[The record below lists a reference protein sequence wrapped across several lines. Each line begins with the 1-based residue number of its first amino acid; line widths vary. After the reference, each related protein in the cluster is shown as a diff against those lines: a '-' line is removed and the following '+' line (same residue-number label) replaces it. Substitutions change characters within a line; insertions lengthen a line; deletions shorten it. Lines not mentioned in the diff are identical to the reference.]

1 MKTISAYL
9 FDFKD
14 ISKRLWFLYLII
26 LTGFFAFTQNSQA
39 HDLFQSLMYVSAR
52 YETYVIGFLIALV
65 CWSVLIWS
73 VARSTLLLL
82 PPPEMSLDQKGAFGD
97 RAGKQS
103 PYYHLALWLPGILC
117 LFPFLISIAGLQA
130 ATLEGQG
137 REAIMLHMLLLTVM
151 ILTACLLY
159 GLDRQRLD
167 RVKAKRPD
175 DIHHAIYTTR
185 LCEFRQL
192 HWSYKLILTAGCL
205 LSLTV
210 LVSFLPWWSYPVSL
224 WLRPFTIVVMGLC
237 TVTLLWGAV
246 HYLDYLTR
254 MPLMALIAVLAFFF
268 SFTNNN
274 HSIRTIRSAQADERP
289 GLRSY
294 IREWIKVKS
303 IGMIESDSLPMI
315 LVATEG
321 GGIRALNWTAG
332 VLKQLNDAIPD
343 FYEQVFSISAV
354 SGGSVG
360 ATLFHTYYT
369 DFSDSLIPP
378 ADPQF
383 REVIEADYLSNVT
396 AALMYPELLQVVC
409 PLPIPGF
416 DRSRYLE
423 DSWKNQYS
431 KSLKAG
437 SLDRAFLDLWKGY
450 HFYNPQLFLN
460 ASLVE
465 TGQKV
470 IISSVKLDST
480 FFPDVIDFHKATGVD
495 IPVKTAASVG
505 ARFPYITSA
514 GTIRDRD
521 GKPWGNLVDGG
532 YYENTGLGTT
542 LQLLNTILTELDEG
556 TTLPRVKLML
566 IFIQNGDYALKDGAD
581 PDFLIDLTAP
591 PKALLNTWGR
601 QSVSVGETAGMFC
614 SKLERNVKFI
624 KFELDRNRRKHQ
636 AILPLG
642 WFLSERASMEFRRQ
656 AAAITKPPSDSDAST
671 VAQNNFD
678 AYEQLQ
684 DFLDEKTLLSRR

>member
-1 MKTISAYL
+1 MISAYL

-26 LTGFFAFTQNSQA
+26 LIGFFAFTQNSQA
-39 HDLFQSLMYVSAR
+39 HDVFQSLMYASAP
-52 YETYVIGFLIALV
+52 YETYIIGFVIALV

-82 PPPEMSLDQKGAFGD
+82 PPPEMSLDQRGAFGD

-103 PYYHLALWLPGILC
+103 PYYHLALWLPGILG
-117 LFPFLISIAGLQA
+117 LFPFLISIAGVQA

-137 REAIMLHMLLLTVM
+137 REALKLHILLLMVLV
-151 ILTACLLY
+151 LTACLLY
-159 GLDRQRLD
+159 WLDRQRID
-167 RVKAKRPD
+167 RVKESRPD
-175 DIHHAIYTTR
+175 DHHDAIYTTR
-185 LCEFRQL
+185 LCAFREL
-192 HWSYKLILTAGCL
+192 HWSYQLILTAGVL

-210 LVSFLPWWSYPVSL
+210 LVSFLPWWSYPVAL

-237 TVTLLWGAV
+237 TFTLLWGAV

-254 MPLMALIAVLAFFF
+254 MPLMVLIAILAFFF

-274 HSIRTIRSAQADERP
+274 HRIRTIRSTQADERP
-289 GLRSY
+289 ELRQY
-294 IREWIKVKS
+294 IKEWIRVKS
-303 IGMIESDSLPMI
+303 IGMSASDSLPMI

-332 VLKQLNDAIPD
+332 VLKQLSDAIPD

-369 DFSDSLIPP
+369 DFSDSIQPP
-378 ADPQF
+378 PDQF
-383 REVIEADYLSNVT
+383 RAVIEADYLSNVT
-396 AALMYPELLQVVC
+396 AALIYPEFIQALW

-423 DSWKNQYS
+423 DSWKNQYAH
-431 KSLKAG
+431 SLKEG
-437 SLDRAFLDLWKGY
+437 SLDTPFLDLWKGY

-470 IISSVKLDST
+470 IISSVKIDST
-480 FFPDVIDFHKATGVD
+480 FFPDVIDFHQATGVD
-495 IPVKTAASVG
+495 IPIKTAASLG

-514 GTIRDRD
+514 GTIQDRQ

-532 YYENTGLGTT
+532 YYENTGLGTS
-542 LQLLNTILTELDEG
+542 LQLLNTILTELDANP
-556 TTLPRVKLML
+556 TLPNVKLML
-566 IFIQNGDYALKDGAD
+566 IFIQNGDYALKDGAN

-591 PKALLNTWGR
+591 PKAFLNTWGR
-601 QSVSVGETAGMFC
+601 QSVSIGETADMFC
-614 SKLERNVKFI
+614 SKLERNVQFI
-624 KFELDRNRRKHQ
+624 KFELDRSRQHYR
-636 AILPLG
+636 AVLPLG
-642 WFLSERASMEFRRQ
+642 WFLSERASLEFRRQ
-656 AAAITKPPSDSDAST
+656 AAAITKPLSGSDAST
-671 VAQNNFD
+671 VAQNNFG

-684 DFLDEKTLLSRR
+684 DFLDERTLLSRR